1 MRIAQQTTACDAYH
15 AHRGAGFAASQR
27 AHQRDAARNR
37 GSGRETEAQGPALG
51 DPHPPGRADGETT
64 GVDL

>member
-27 AHQRDAARNR
+27 ERIKAFIVHFAAAIGLSENW
-37 GSGRETEAQGPALG
+37 Q
-51 DPHPPGRADGETT
+51 PH
-64 GVDL
+64 

>member
-1 MRIAQQTTACDAYH
+1 MRIAQQQTACDAYH

-27 AHQRDAARNR
+27 ERIKAFIALR
-37 GSGRETEAQGPALG
+37 GG
-51 DPHPPGRADGETT
+51 DSHSAGRASGETT